1 MTAGGG
7 CKRADVKD
15 KIGDRPLERPR
26 LSRYKGQWPEI
37 ACLFVM
43 ESARMTEEKKENEEK
58 MTSIDVNGIMK
69 RIPHRYPFLMIDR
82 VIDIVHGE
90 SCTGIKNVSVNEPFF
105 QGHFPGHPIMPGVL
119 IVEAMAQTAATL
131 VVDSISG
138 VDSGTH
144 VVYFMSVEEARFRKP
159 VLPGDQLHIKV
170 KKERNRGA
178 VWKFR
183 GEAYVDDGLVA
194 EAVFTAMLV
203 PDSDRTV

>member
-1 MTAGGG
+1 
-7 CKRADVKD
+7 
-15 KIGDRPLERPR
+15 
-26 LSRYKGQWPEI
+26 
-37 ACLFVM
+37 
-43 ESARMTEEKKENEEK
+43 MTEEKTNA
-58 MTSIDVNGIMK
+58 IDINGIMK
-69 RIPHRYPFLMIDR
+69 RIPHRYPFLLIEK

-131 VVDSISG
+131 VVDSLQN
-138 VDSGTH
+138 VDSKSH

-159 VLPGDQLHIKV
+159 VLPGDQLYIKV

-183 GEAYVDDGLVA
+183 GDVFVDNALVA

-203 PDSDRTV
+203 PDEGKGA